1 MKTWIDFDGAL
12 GYAIPVVDSS
22 DACEGMLIEGPQ
34 GWGEFS
40 PPPGCHD
47 SRAARWLTAAIE
59 AGTVGWPDPRR
70 GRVLIAVTVP
80 AVVADRA
87 RQIVIASGCSSAA
100 VGVAGAAGTPA
111 EDLDRL
117 AAVREVLGPA
127 GAIRC
132 DAAGGWSV
140 ETALGMLPALDDAAG
155 GLEFVVDPCRSVAEN
170 RELRSRSGF
179 RVGIHRAICG
189 APDPRVLDLRGAADV
204 AVLGAA
210 ALGGVRRALRIA
222 ELIGLP
228 CVVAGHPRSSI
239 ATAAD
244 LALAGVLPDC
254 GFAHEVGGVMMLAG
268 DVVSTARSL
277 IPADGWLPVAP
288 MPAAPDPGQ
297 MTRFDMH
304 EPGRLAWWRGR
315 LAAAQ
320 RHI

>member
-12 GYAIPVVDSS
+12 GYAIPVIDSS

-59 AGTVGWPDPRR
+59 AGTVGWPDPHR
-70 GRVLIAVTVP
+70 GRVPVAVTVP
-80 AVVADRA
+80 AVPADRA
-87 RQIVIASGCSSAA
+87 RQIVIASGCRSAVVRV
-100 VGVAGAAGTPA
+100 VGSAGTHP
-111 EDLDRL
+111 EDLGRL
-117 AAVREVLGPA
+117 AAVRAVLGPA

-132 DAAGGWSV
+132 DAGGGWSV
-140 ETALGMLPALDDAAG
+140 ETARAILPALDEAAG
-155 GLEFVVDPCRSVAEN
+155 GLEFVVDPCGSVAES

-179 RVGIHRAICG
+179 RVGINRAICG
-189 APDPRVLDLRGAADV
+189 APDPQVLDLRGAADV

-210 ALGGVRRALRIA
+210 ALGGVRRAMRTA

-244 LALAGVLPDC
+244 LALAGVLPDW
-254 GFAHEVGGVMMLAG
+254 GFAHEVGGVLLLAG
-268 DVVSTARSL
+268 DVVSTARTL
-277 IPADGWLPVAP
+277 APADGQLPVAP

-297 MTRFDMH
+297 LERFSMR
-304 EPGRLAWWRGR
+304 EPGRLAWWRDR